1 MRFLHAERAGHH
13 GTERPSLFESTR
25 SMLALEGLRIVEA
38 GDHRTIHGAQQLLE
52 LLERRL
58 ESLRS
63 IPVLRAEADGHLKAF
78 KKAVSTN
85 FTKKQ
90 CHSQPGKPVDAAKYR
105 IVDPMTAFF

>member
-78 KKAVSTN
+78 KKAVRSALLKRGTRR
-85 FTKKQ
+85 
-90 CHSQPGKPVDAAKYR
+90 G
-105 IVDPMTAFF
+105 